1 MADAAAEELAN
12 LSVQEREMLQYLED
26 LQSTNPAEYQML
38 VQQLQSRG
46 GGAAAAN
53 GDAASAGKN
62 GGPSSVE
69 VIPKPGFVAKTR
81 SFTKRGQK
89 VFVNVC
95 QSDHVDPPA
104 PVEPPPGAPPSDE
117 VQMRIPLSLGPP
129 REDLD
134 KDGGVC
140 TVYDVVFHP
149 DTVANALQEAE
160 FRNFMLELVRH
171 QVKEKHKDELSD
183 QFGFPKLKGNY
194 KGIAPLPQIMRR
206 KGVPPPSAAAAADG
220 GATANGATANG
231 GGASGGLSKIEE
243 LSTTEETDGAA
254 ALPVPAYAVEPR
266 RSAAAADGADGTA
279 DGGGG
284 GGVDSLSV
292 KVHLPEVAHASE
304 LEVSLSSEELEVK
317 VPYKCALLL
326 PLPHVVDLAPISVKF
341 ESERRIL
348 SVLLRIHVEK
358 GERAADDGGG
368 ADGDAATPT
377 GGGGAGAAA
386 DDDDEAARRE
396 RERAARLKAR
406 QRRKEAAAKREGEWT
421 AAGAEPAEAA
431 AAAKAAAVA
440 AADADAAV
448 AAEDAAAAAEK
459 AAAKAA
465 QRAGA
470 EDAAAE
476 AAPAEAA
483 PARKRLVLTNSLQW
497 DLEP

>member
-1 MADAAAEELAN
+1 MADATADEIAN

-26 LQSTNPAEYQML
+26 LQSTNPTEYQML

-46 GGAAAAN
+46 GGAGAAN

-183 QFGFPKLKGNY
+183 QFGFPESS
-194 KGIAPLPQIMRR
+194 R
-206 KGVPPPSAAAAADG
+206 
-220 GATANGATANG
+220 ATTR
-231 GGASGGLSKIEE
+231 AS
-243 LSTTEETDGAA
+243 
-254 ALPVPAYAVEPR
+254 R
-266 RSAAAADGADGTA
+266 RSANHAAQGRAAAQRR
-279 DGGGG
+279 GGG
-284 GGVDSLSV
+284 
-292 KVHLPEVAHASE
+292 
-304 LEVSLSSEELEVK
+304 
-317 VPYKCALLL
+317 
-326 PLPHVVDLAPISVKF
+326 
-341 ESERRIL
+341 RR
-348 SVLLRIHVEK
+348 RRDRQRR
-358 GERAADDGGG
+358 GRRR
-368 ADGDAATPT
+368 
-377 GGGGAGAAA
+377 
-386 DDDDEAARRE
+386 RRE
-396 RERAARLKAR
+396 RRPL
-406 QRRKEAAAKREGEWT
+406 G
-421 AAGAEPAEAA
+421 
-431 AAAKAAAVA
+431 
-440 AADADAAV
+440 
-448 AAEDAAAAAEK
+448 
-459 AAAKAA
+459 
-465 QRAGA
+465 
-470 EDAAAE
+470 
-476 AAPAEAA
+476 
-483 PARKRLVLTNSLQW
+483 N
-497 DLEP
+497 

>member
-1 MADAAAEELAN
+1 MADATADEIAN

-53 GDAASAGKN
+53 GDAAAAGKN

-220 GATANGATANG
+220 ENGATANGATANG
-231 GGASGGLSKIEE
+231 GGLSN
-243 LSTTEETDGAA
+243 
-254 ALPVPAYAVEPR
+254 AV
-266 RSAAAADGADGTA
+266 
-279 DGGGG
+279 
-284 GGVDSLSV
+284 GVTL
-292 KVHLPEVAHASE
+292 
-304 LEVSLSSEELEVK
+304 
-317 VPYKCALLL
+317 C
-326 PLPHVVDLAPISVKF
+326 I
-341 ESERRIL
+341 
-348 SVLLRIHVEK
+348 
-358 GERAADDGGG
+358 
-368 ADGDAATPT
+368 
-377 GGGGAGAAA
+377 
-386 DDDDEAARRE
+386 
-396 RERAARLKAR
+396 
-406 QRRKEAAAKREGEWT
+406 
-421 AAGAEPAEAA
+421 
-431 AAAKAAAVA
+431 
-440 AADADAAV
+440 
-448 AAEDAAAAAEK
+448 
-459 AAAKAA
+459 
-465 QRAGA
+465 
-470 EDAAAE
+470 
-476 AAPAEAA
+476 
-483 PARKRLVLTNSLQW
+483 
-497 DLEP
+497 

>member
-1 MADAAAEELAN
+1 MADATADEIAN

-220 GATANGATANG
+220 ASANGAIANG
-231 GGASGGLSKIEE
+231 GASAAASPKLRSFTTRRPTARWRCRCPRRRRASSRPLPPTARRYGRRRRRRGLPEREGTAGGGARVGAGGVALERGARGEGTVQMRVAAAAPPRRSHNLGEVRE
-243 LSTTEETDGAA
+243 RATDPGAA
-254 ALPVPAYAVEPR
+254 AHYVEKESGPTM
-266 RSAAAADGADGTA
+266 AAAPTA
-279 DGGGG
+279 T
-284 GGVDSLSV
+284 
-292 KVHLPEVAHASE
+292 
-304 LEVSLSSEELEVK
+304 
-317 VPYKCALLL
+317 
-326 PLPHVVDLAPISVKF
+326 
-341 ESERRIL
+341 RR
-348 SVLLRIHVEK
+348 
-358 GERAADDGGG
+358 
-368 ADGDAATPT
+368 PT
-377 GGGGAGAAA
+377 GGGGACAAA

-396 RERAARLKAR
+396 R
-406 QRRKEAAAKREGEWT
+406 
-421 AAGAEPAEAA
+421 
-431 AAAKAAAVA
+431 
-440 AADADAAV
+440 
-448 AAEDAAAAAEK
+448 
-459 AAAKAA
+459 
-465 QRAGA
+465 
-470 EDAAAE
+470 DAAAE
-476 AAPAEAA
+476 GSAAKEGGGGEEGRRVDGAGAEAA
-483 PARKRLVLTNSLQW
+483 EPPPPPPTPPPTPMRRSRRRTRRRRRRRRRRRQRERRRRTPRRRRRKRRRRGSGSCAQLAQ

>member
-46 GGAAAAN
+46 GAAAAAN
-53 GDAASAGKN
+53 GDAAAAGKN

-206 KGVPPPSAAAAADG
+206 KGVPPPSAAAAA
-220 GATANGATANG
+220 
-231 GGASGGLSKIEE
+231 
-243 LSTTEETDGAA
+243 
-254 ALPVPAYAVEPR
+254 
-266 RSAAAADGADGTA
+266 A
-279 DGGGG
+279 DGGG
-284 GGVDSLSV
+284 
-292 KVHLPEVAHASE
+292 A
-304 LEVSLSSEELEVK
+304 
-317 VPYKCALLL
+317 
-326 PLPHVVDLAPISVKF
+326 
-341 ESERRIL
+341 RW
-348 SVLLRIHVEK
+348 
-358 GERAADDGGG
+358 AA
-368 ADGDAATPT
+368 A
-377 GGGGAGAAA
+377 GGGGLAARSA
-386 DDDDEAARRE
+386 MRCSRASRSERAEAAR
-396 RERAARLKAR
+396 
-406 QRRKEAAAKREGEWT
+406 
-421 AAGAEPAEAA
+421 
-431 AAAKAAAVA
+431 
-440 AADADAAV
+440 
-448 AAEDAAAAAEK
+448 
-459 AAAKAA
+459 
-465 QRAGA
+465 
-470 EDAAAE
+470 
-476 AAPAEAA
+476 
-483 PARKRLVLTNSLQW
+483 
-497 DLEP
+497 